1 MKLIFL
7 SVLVTLSNF
16 SYADSFTVVQNGKEY
31 ICEQTGS
38 NNPGESAECARK
50 AYNGPFNKDES
61 IRLCQGARSTAPADC
76 GISAYNGPFTKDEA
90 ISLCVGSKTSNG
102 PSDCAQ
108 KAYNGPFSKAEAIQ
122 LCSGNGTVTNADCAL
137 KAYSG
142 PYSKDESIRLC
153 KANPILILRTLDLLH
168 QSSDLIPK
176 IEKIRSKI
184 FEVK

>member
-1 MKLIFL
+1 MSGVCFAFKEIKEIHKFPKQNGVKMKLTFL
-7 SVLVTLSNF
+7 SLLVTLSNF

-38 NNPGESAECARK
+38 TNPGESAECART
-50 AYNGPFNKDES
+50 AYNGPFSKDES

-76 GISAYNGPFTKDEA
+76 GISAYNGPF
-90 ISLCVGSKTSNG
+90 N
-102 PSDCAQ
+102 
-108 KAYNGPFSKAEAIQ
+108 KAESIQ